1 MIYFL
6 RRSRLLSLGLACIS
20 ALLAACAS
28 NVPPAAL
35 PTPTTPAPYNAQ
47 TSSNAVRPMPP
58 PAIVAQSVPLAA
70 EEIRAAKSP
79 PESASRP
86 DATPDMK
93 PEANLAAPLDR
104 SAPHIALIVPLTS
117 KTFGKVA
124 DAVRL
129 GFVAGA
135 AADGKAATPYRIYAA
150 DDESAAPSAQTLA
163 GLYRRATAAGA
174 IAIVGG
180 VTRDGANVLARLV
193 ATEYSA
199 IPALALNAPDA
210 SLPDN
215 FFYISLNLDW
225 EARLVARAAA
235 QEGFKRAAM
244 VTSATALSKRIQ
256 DSFEKEWLRLGGEVV
271 AQVAFSGDGS
281 ANSNTSANG
290 AQRIKAPLDRAKPDV
305 IFIAADP
312 RAARSAR
319 PYLPAGTAVFSTSH
333 ALDAKADIATNID
346 LEGVRFLEM
355 PWFVEK
361 DHPAVMAYSRP
372 EGAMPIDYE
381 RLYALGI
388 DAWRLTQLLLKSASA
403 QNSMRGIPPLDGVTG
418 RLTLDGAQF
427 VRALSTV
434 EMRDGQPLL
443 SRSAE

>member
-1 MIYFL
+1 MT
-6 RRSRLLSLGLACIS
+6 

-28 NVPPAAL
+28 NLPPAVVPAIAA
-35 PTPTTPAPYNAQ
+35 PSTTAATSSTPAPPVTNRLNPS
-47 TSSNAVRPMPP
+47 T
-58 PAIVAQSVPLAA
+58 AIVAQTDPIAPN
-70 EEIRAAKSP
+70 ENRAAKNP
-79 PESASRP
+79 ADDAFKTDANA
-86 DATPDMK
+86 DATP
-93 PEANLAAPLDR
+93 ATQWDR
-104 SAPHIALIVPLTS
+104 PAPHIALIVPLTS

-135 AADGKAATPYRIYAA
+135 AADGKTATPYRIYAA
-150 DDESAAPSAQTLA
+150 DDESAAPSPQTLA

-174 IAIVGG
+174 VAIVGG

-193 ATEYSA
+193 ATESGN
-199 IPALALNAPDA
+199 IPSLALNAPDA
-210 SLPDN
+210 SLPEN

-235 QEGFKRAAM
+235 QDGFKRAAL

-271 AQVAFSGDGS
+271 AQVAFSGDAG
-281 ANSNTSANG
+281 ANPSD
-290 AQRIKAPLDRAKPDV
+290 AQRVKAPLDRTKPDV
-305 IFIAADP
+305 IFLAADP

-319 PYLPAGTAVFSTSH
+319 PYLPSGTPVFSTSH
-333 ALDAKADIATNID
+333 ALDAKADTATNID

-403 QNSMRGIPPLDGVTG
+403 QNNLRGIPPLDGVTG

-427 VRALSTV
+427 IRALSTV
-434 EMRDGQPLL
+434 EIRDGQTVL

>member
-1 MIYFL
+1 M
-6 RRSRLLSLGLACIS
+6 SVLLT
-20 ALLAACAS
+20 ACAS
-28 NVPPAAL
+28 NVPPTAL
-35 PTPTTPAPYNAQ
+35 PATAINNPALP
-47 TSSNAVRPMPP
+47 SAVSPLSP
-58 PAIVAQSVPLAA
+58 PAIVAQTDPLAI
-70 EEIRAAKSP
+70 EEIRAGKSP
-79 PESASRP
+79 SITASP
-86 DATPDMK
+86 A
-93 PEANLAAPLDR
+93 EANPPNQADR
-104 SAPHIALIVPLTS
+104 PAPHIALIVPLNS

-124 DAVRL
+124 DAVKL
-129 GFVAGA
+129 GFIAGA

-150 DDESAAPSAQTLA
+150 DDESAAPSPQTLA
-163 GLYRRATAAGA
+163 GLYRLATAAGA

-193 ATEYSA
+193 ATEYRA
-199 IPALALNAPDA
+199 IPSLALNAPEA
-210 SLPDN
+210 SPADN
-215 FFYISLNLDW
+215 FFYVSLNLDW

-235 QEGFKRAAM
+235 REGFKRAAL
-244 VTSATALSKRIQ
+244 VTSAVALSKRIQ
-256 DSFEKEWLRLGGEVV
+256 DSFEKEWLLLGGEVV
-271 AQVAFSGDGS
+271 AQVAFSGDANAS
-281 ANSNTSANG
+281 ANEV
-290 AQRIKAPLDRAKPDV
+290 QRIKAPLDRAKPDV
-305 IFIAADP
+305 IFIAAGP

-361 DHPAVMAYSRP
+361 DHPAVMTYSRP
-372 EGAMPIDYE
+372 EGTMPIDYE

-388 DAWRLTQLLLKSASA
+388 DAWRLTQLLLKSAST
-403 QNSMRGIPPLDGVTG
+403 QNNVRGIPPLDGVTG

-434 EMRDGQPLL
+434 EMRNGQTVL

>member
-1 MIYFL
+1 MINFP
-6 RRSRLLSLGLACIS
+6 RCSRLLSSCLVCMS
-20 ALLAACAS
+20 ALLTACAS
-28 NVPPAAL
+28 NVPPTAL
-35 PTPTTPAPYNAQ
+35 PATAASTTTGTTINTPAPPD
-47 TSSNAVRPMPP
+47 TTPLIPS
-58 PAIVAQSVPLAA
+58 PAIVAQTGPLAA
-70 EEIRAAKSP
+70 EENRAAKTP
-79 PESASRP
+79 PEAASKA
-86 DATPDMK
+86 D
-93 PEANLAAPLDR
+93 ANLAALLGRPE
-104 SAPHIALIVPLTS
+104 PHIALILPLAS

-124 DAVRL
+124 DAVKL
-129 GFVAGA
+129 GFIAGA

-150 DDESAAPSAQTLA
+150 DDESAAPSPQTLA
-163 GLYRRATAAGA
+163 GLYRLATAAGA

-180 VTRDGANVLARLV
+180 VTRDGASVLARLV
-193 ATEYSA
+193 AAESSA
-199 IPALALNAPDA
+199 IPSLALNAPDA
-210 SLPDN
+210 SIPEN

-235 QEGFKRAAM
+235 QEGFKRAAI
-244 VTSATALSKRIQ
+244 VTSATALSRRIQ

-271 AQVAFSGDGS
+271 AQVAFGGDANAS
-281 ANSNTSANG
+281 ATE

-388 DAWRLTQLLLKSASA
+388 DAWRLTQLLLKSATT
-403 QNSMRGIPPLDGVTG
+403 QNNVRGIPPLDGVTG

-434 EMRDGQPLL
+434 EMRDGQTVL